1 LKATFVDGNLW
12 LGERL
17 INVAELAQLTWERA
31 ARDDAV
37 SSAWLLCVLDS
48 AGTVAGRDVEGS
60 NVRKHVVREL
70 VELDAVAAGLA
81 VRIAGEVGWRP
92 YEFLGV
98 IAADGRDDVGLI
110 APITRDA
117 EGQPTVGPP
126 TDWHGRRPAPF
137 EKDFW
142 QFVEFRG
149 ALLGTLRHGLRRSG
163 ARSRR
168 GA

>member
-1 LKATFVDGNLW
+1 VPERW

-37 SSAWLLCVLDS
+37 SSAWSLCVPDS
-48 AGTVAGRDVEGS
+48 AGTVTGRDVEGAD
-60 NVRKHVVREL
+60 VRKRVVREL

-81 VRIAGEVGWRP
+81 ARIAGEAGWRP

-98 IAADGRDDVGLI
+98 IA
-110 APITRDA
+110 PITRDD
-117 EGQPTVGPP
+117 EGQPTIGPP

-137 EKDFW
+137 EQDFW
-142 QFVEFRG
+142 QFVEGRG